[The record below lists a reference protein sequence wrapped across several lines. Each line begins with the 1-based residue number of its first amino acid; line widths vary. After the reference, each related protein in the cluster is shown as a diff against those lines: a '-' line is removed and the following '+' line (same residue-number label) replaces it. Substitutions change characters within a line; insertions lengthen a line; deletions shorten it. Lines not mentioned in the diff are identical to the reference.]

1 MTEVRALCI
10 CARSFSTP
18 LTPTLTAT
26 PPCTVSR
33 LYAHSKNYDME
44 LTLDYNIELF
54 PLQAGQ
60 SFALALASSLSRIP
74 QGVAGAAD
82 DEEKDRDV
90 WRPDAKGR
98 RGLDDDYEYVMY
110 GKVSTLPTCTYPTT
124 FAFVCFAFCKSLP
137 FPRGEAVC
145 LAQHKRLMVP
155 YLCRCI
161 GSTVVPRRSCKS
173 RPFCSSRA
181 TTPDLAQL
189 PSGRRTHPLVG
200 S

>member
-1 MTEVRALCI
+1 
-10 CARSFSTP
+10 
-18 LTPTLTAT
+18 
-26 PPCTVSR
+26 
-33 LYAHSKNYDME
+33 ME

-110 GKVSTLPTCTYPTT
+110 GKVSTLP
-124 FAFVCFAFCKSLP
+124 
-137 FPRGEAVC
+137 
-145 LAQHKRLMVP
+145 M
-155 YLCRCI
+155 YLRARSFRPLQV
-161 GSTVVPRRSCKS
+161 STP
-173 RPFCSSRA
+173 SS
-181 TTPDLAQL
+181 
-189 PSGRRTHPLVG
+189 G
-200 S
+200 

>member
-10 CARSFSTP
+10 CARSFSTL

-26 PPCTVSR
+26 RPCTVSR

-110 GKVSTLPTCTYPTT
+110 GKVSTLPMCPYPTS
-124 FAFVCFAFCKSLP
+124 ALVCFALCKSLP
-137 FPRGEAVC
+137 LCRGETVC
-145 LAQHKRLMVP
+145 LVQHKRLMMF
-155 YLCRCI
+155 YSCRCI

-173 RPFCSSRA
+173 RPFCSPRA
-181 TTPDLAQL
+181 TTPDLAHL
-189 PSGRRTHPLVG
+189 PLGRRTHPFAG

>member
-10 CARSFSTP
+10 CAQTCRTP

-26 PPCTVSR
+26 RPCTVSR

-110 GKVSTLPTCTYPTT
+110 GKVRTT
-124 FAFVCFAFCKSLP
+124 AF
-137 FPRGEAVC
+137 
-145 LAQHKRLMVP
+145 P
-155 YLCRCI
+155 YLHCPNAARSLHLSSAP
-161 GSTVVPRRSCKS
+161 STS
-173 RPFCSSRA
+173 RLALSFLVICGIH
-181 TTPDLAQL
+181 DL
-189 PSGRRTHPLVG
+189 T
-200 S
+200 

>member
-1 MTEVRALCI
+1 
-10 CARSFSTP
+10 
-18 LTPTLTAT
+18 
-26 PPCTVSR
+26 
-33 LYAHSKNYDME
+33 ME

-110 GKVSTLPTCTYPTT
+110 GKVSMLPLFSSVRNIFSLATGP
-124 FAFVCFAFCKSLP
+124 CFIM
-137 FPRGEAVC
+137 R
-145 LAQHKRLMVP
+145 H
-155 YLCRCI
+155 
-161 GSTVVPRRSCKS
+161 
-173 RPFCSSRA
+173 
-181 TTPDLAQL
+181 
-189 PSGRRTHPLVG
+189 
-200 S
+200 

>member
-1 MTEVRALCI
+1 M
-10 CARSFSTP
+10 
-18 LTPTLTAT
+18 
-26 PPCTVSR
+26 
-33 LYAHSKNYDME
+33 D

-54 PLQAGQ
+54 PLQDGQ

-110 GKVSTLPTCTYPTT
+110 GKVSTFRCAPT
-124 FAFVCFAFCKSLP
+124 FALVCFAFCKSLP
-137 FPRGEAVC
+137 LPRGGTVC
-145 LAQHKRLMVP
+145 LVQHNRLMVLYP
-155 YLCRCI
+155 CRCI
-161 GSTVVPRRSCKS
+161 GSTVVPQRLCKS
-173 RPFCSSRA
+173 RPFCSPRA

-189 PSGRRTHPLVG
+189 PSGRRTHPLAG